1 MILYTCENMGLS
13 FGGETILEQINITIN
28 EKDRIG
34 IIGDNGAGK
43 TTFVKLLLGE
53 YQPTEG
59 SLYNYGKITADT
71 GYLPQNAGL
80 NSNLTVYEE
89 FISAYSAL
97 IHQEETIAGLEEAL
111 KQCTEEDAIKL
122 SNKLNI
128 MYDMYVKQDGLTYKS
143 RIESILKG
151 LDFPETMWSLRIS
164 ELSGGQ
170 KTRLALGKIILKQP
184 KMLIIPQK
192 AQKKEC

>member
-80 NSNLTVYEE
+80 NSNLSIRGIYFCIFRTD
-89 FISAYSAL
+89 S
-97 IHQEETIAGLEEAL
+97 
-111 KQCTEEDAIKL
+111 
-122 SNKLNI
+122 
-128 MYDMYVKQDGLTYKS
+128 S
-143 RIESILKG
+143 RRNHRRIGRGFK
-151 LDFPETMWSLRIS
+151 TMHR
-164 ELSGGQ
+164 
-170 KTRLALGKIILKQP
+170 RR
-184 KMLIIPQK
+184 
-192 AQKKEC
+192 CD